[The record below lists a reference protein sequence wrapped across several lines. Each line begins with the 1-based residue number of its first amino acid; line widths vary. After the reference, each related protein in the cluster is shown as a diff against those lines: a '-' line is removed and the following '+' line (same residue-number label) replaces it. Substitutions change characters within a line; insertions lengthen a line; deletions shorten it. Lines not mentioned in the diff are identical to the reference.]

1 MIRVLAVSAL
11 GMAFGAFLAWP
22 LFDWPLRPG
31 WVGAVVLLLVAVAVR
46 RHWDGMRHRDGGEP
60 GPRERC
66 SWHALAALALVSGH
80 LIASLAQGVDLHVG
94 QGNTLAL
101 DNWTLIAAAGIGWVI
116 VRPERMEQD
125 ERDREMATRGVH
137 VGYTTFIV
145 LLIGLLLTLGFAPP
159 VVVERLSPFVLGNV
173 LVVVI
178 LLASLAR
185 HGTQLIG
192 YRDAARPEDEVH
204 G

>member
-1 MIRVLAVSAL
+1 MIRVLAVAAL

-31 WVGAVVLLLVAVAVR
+31 WVGAVILLLVAVAVR
-46 RHWDGMRHRDGGEP
+46 RHWDGLRHRDGGEP

-80 LIASLAQGVDLHVG
+80 LIAALAQGVDLHVG
-94 QGNTLAL
+94 RGNTLAL
-101 DNWTLIAAAGIGWVI
+101 DNWTLIAAAGIGWFI
-116 VRPERMEQD
+116 VRAERMEQD
-125 ERDREMATRGVH
+125 ERDREMAARGVH
-137 VGYTTFIV
+137 VGYVTLTV
-145 LLIGLLLTLGFAPP
+145 LLIGLLMTLGFGPP
-159 VVVERLSPFVLGNV
+159 EVVERLSPFALGNV
-173 LVVVI
+173 LVVLI

-185 HGTQLIG
+185 HGTQLVG
-192 YRDAARPEDEVH
+192 YWAAARPEDEAH

>member
-1 MIRVLAVSAL
+1 MIRVLLVAAL
-11 GMAFGAFLAWP
+11 GLAFGAFLAWP
-22 LFDWPLRPG
+22 LFDWSVRPG
-31 WVGAVVLLLVAVAVR
+31 WIGALVLVFVAVAVR
-46 RHWDGMRHRDGGEP
+46 RHWDGLRHRDGGEP

-66 SWHALAALALVSGH
+66 SWHALAALGIVSGH

-101 DNWTLIAAAGIGWVI
+101 DNWTLIAAAGIGWFI

-125 ERDREMATRGVH
+125 ERDREIATRGVR
-137 VGYTTFIV
+137 VGYAGFIV
-145 LLIGLLLTLGFAPP
+145 LLVGLLMTLGFGPA

-178 LLASLAR
+178 LLAALAR
-185 HGTQLIG
+185 HGAQLVG
-192 YRDAARPEDEVH
+192 YWEAARPEDEDH